1 MKKLFLL
8 IIRFYQKAISP
19 YKRPCCRYYPTCSSY
34 AYTAISRY
42 GAMRG
47 GLLGFIR
54 ILRCHPFHDGGYDP
68 VPEEWDLFYYSKKK
82 KKNKNS
88 ISNNQEEGK

>member
-8 IIRFYQKAISP
+8 LIRFYQTAISP

-34 AYTAISRY
+34 AYTAVNRF

-47 GLLGFIR
+47 GLLGFMR
-54 ILRCHPFHDGGYDP
+54 ILRCHPFHKGGYDP
-68 VPEEWDLFYYSKKK
+68 VPEKFDLFYYSKL
-82 KKNKNS
+82 NKS
-88 ISNNQEEGK
+88 GSSLSKNQEEGK

>member
-8 IIRFYQKAISP
+8 LIRFYQTAISP

-34 AYTAISRY
+34 AYTAISRF

-47 GLLGFIR
+47 GLLGFLR
-54 ILRCHPFHDGGYDP
+54 ILRCHPFHKGGYDP
-68 VPEEWDLFYYSKKK
+68 VPEEWDLFYYKKQ
-82 KKNKNS
+82 NKEMQKQS
-88 ISNNQEEGK
+88 LQDQEEGN

>member
-8 IIRFYQKAISP
+8 IIRFYQTAISP

-34 AYTAISRY
+34 AYTAINRF

-54 ILRCHPFHDGGYDP
+54 ILRCHPFHKGGYDP
-68 VPEEWDLFYYSKKK
+68 VPEEWDLFYYQKNE
-82 KKNKNS
+82 KKNRTS
-88 ISNNQEEGK
+88 LSHNQEEGK

>member
-8 IIRFYQKAISP
+8 LIKFYQTAISP

-34 AYTAISRY
+34 AYTAVNRF

-54 ILRCHPFHDGGYDP
+54 ILRCHPFHEGGFDP
-68 VPEEWDLFYYSKKK
+68 VPEEFDLFYYSKLKK
-82 KKNKNS
+82 SRKQPLH
-88 ISNNQEEGK
+88 NQEEGK

>member
-1 MKKLFLL
+1 MFLL

-54 ILRCHPFHDGGYDP
+54 ILRCHPFHEGGYDP

>member
-8 IIRFYQKAISP
+8 LIKFYQKAISP
-19 YKRPCCRYYPTCSSY
+19 YKGPCCRYYPTCSSY
-34 AYTAISRY
+34 AYTAINRF

-54 ILRCHPFHDGGYDP
+54 ILRCHPFHEGGFDP
-68 VPEEWDLFYYSKKK
+68 VPEKFDLFYYSKI
-82 KKNKNS
+82 KKNRKQPLQ
-88 ISNNQEEGK
+88 NQEEGK

>member
-19 YKRPCCRYYPTCSSY
+19 YKRPCCRYYPTCSTY

-54 ILRCHPFHDGGYDP
+54 ILRCHPFHEGGYDP

>member
-8 IIRFYQKAISP
+8 LIKFYQKAISP
-19 YKRPCCRYYPTCSSY
+19 YKGPCCRYYPTCSSY
-34 AYTAISRY
+34 AYTAINRF

-54 ILRCHPFHDGGYDP
+54 ILRCHPFHEGGYDP
-68 VPEEWDLFYYSKKK
+68 VPEKFDLFYYSKL
-82 KKNKNS
+82 KKNRKQPLQ
-88 ISNNQEEGK
+88 NQEEGK